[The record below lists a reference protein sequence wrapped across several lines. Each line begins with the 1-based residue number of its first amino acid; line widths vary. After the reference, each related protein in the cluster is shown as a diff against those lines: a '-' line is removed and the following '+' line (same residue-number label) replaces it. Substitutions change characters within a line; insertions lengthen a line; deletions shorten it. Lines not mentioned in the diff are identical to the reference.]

1 MIRIKDLNRKWKEF
15 TLKDIDLHVHEGEYF
30 VILGPSGAGK
40 TLLLEV
46 VAGFH
51 SPDSGE
57 IFFGSRN
64 VTDLPPEK
72 RNVAFVYQNYS
83 LFPHLDVLKNIEFGM
98 RMKGIKDRAK
108 VEKIAEYL
116 NISHL
121 LHRNT
126 YTLSGGEK
134 QRIAIARS
142 LVTEP
147 DVMLLDEPLSALD
160 PRAQDTGRKILKK
173 IHKDSRLTVIHVTH
187 DQTEARVMA
196 DRIAVMMN
204 GRIVQVDTPEKL
216 FNRPIDDKIAHF
228 LGVENVLKGT
238 VTANDDGVT
247 LIEVEGTIV
256 EAISDYAVGDVVYAC
271 LRPENVTLSKMRI
284 KTSARNIFE
293 GEIIETEI
301 LGALVRVKMDCGFI
315 LNAFV
320 TRQSAE
326 ELEVKTGSHFIASFK
341 TTAVH
346 VVL

>member
-15 TLKDIDLHVHEGEYF
+15 TLKDIDLHVREGEYF

-46 VAGFH
+46 IAGFH
-51 SPDSGE
+51 PPDHGE
-57 IFFGSRN
+57 IFFGNRN
-64 VTDLPPEK
+64 ITELPPEK

-83 LFPHLDVLKNIEFGM
+83 LFPNLDVLKNIEFGM
-98 RMKGIKDRAK
+98 RMRGIKDRAR
-108 VEKIAEYL
+108 VEKMAEYL

-126 YTLSGGEK
+126 YTLSGGEQ

-142 LVTEP
+142 LVTDPE
-147 DVMLLDEPLSALD
+147 VMLLDEPLSALD
-160 PRAQDTGRKILKK
+160 PRSQETSRHILKN
-173 IHKDSRLTVIHVTH
+173 IHSDSRLTVIHVTH

-196 DRIAVMMN
+196 DRIAVMMD
-204 GRIVQVDTPEKL
+204 GRIVQVDTPEEL
-216 FNRPIDDKIAHF
+216 FNRPVDDRVAHF
-228 LGVENVLKGT
+228 LGVENVLKGA

-247 LIEVEGTIV
+247 LIEVDGTTI
-256 EAISDYAVGDVVYAC
+256 EAVSNSAVGDVVHAC

-293 GEIIETEI
+293 GDIIETEL
-301 LGALVRVKMDCGFI
+301 LGALVRVKVDCGFM

-326 ELEVKTGSHFIASFK
+326 ELELKPGSHIIASFK

-346 VVL
+346 VV